1 MNDLKIF
8 AKTVEPE
15 ALAQIERMAASPIGQ
30 GSKIRIMPDCH
41 AGAGCTIGTTMTITD
56 KVCPNL
62 VGVDIACGV
71 MLARTN
77 LDFAERL
84 DELDQV
90 IRRVIPCGRQV
101 HDPATAEPY
110 KPLKYLN
117 CWYDLREE
125 TRALASLSLGTLG
138 GGNHFIE
145 AYKGGLLCV
154 HTGSRN
160 IGLSVAKHYQNIAA
174 KKAKMREIPDL
185 TKIAP
190 RDREA
195 AMAEWKAARQAF
207 DTDLAYLEGEDMEN
221 YLCDCYILNKFARA
235 NRRTILERIVHAMG
249 GEIEACTDTIHNYID
264 TESRILRKGSVSA
277 KEGEYLV
284 IPLNMRDGVLLCRG
298 KGNPDWNFSAPHG
311 AGRLYSRRKAKDT
324 FTVEQYAEAMA
335 GIYTTCVNEATLD
348 EAPFAYKDMAE
359 IMECITPTVGV
370 VERLEPIYNF
380 KAGE

>member
-1 MNDLKIF
+1 MKDVKIF
-8 AKTVEPE
+8 AKTIGPE
-15 ALAQIERMAASPIGQ
+15 ALEQIERMTASPIGQ

-77 LDFAERL
+77 LDFEGRL
-84 DELDQV
+84 EELDQV
-90 IRRVIPCGRQV
+90 IRKVVPCGRQV
-101 HDPATAEPY
+101 HDPAAAIPY
-110 KPLKYLN
+110 ALLRYME
-117 CWYDLREE
+117 CWGDLREE
-125 TRALASLSLGTLG
+125 TRVLADLSLGTLG

-160 IGLSVAKHYQNIAA
+160 IGLSVAKHYQAIAA
-174 KKAKMREIPDL
+174 KKLKTRERPDL
-185 TKIAP
+185 SKIEP

-195 AMAEWKAARQAF
+195 ALAEWKAAMRAF

-221 YLCDCYILNKFARA
+221 YLRDCCILNQFATA
-235 NRRTILERIVHAMG
+235 NRHTILKNIVHAMG
-249 GEIEACTDTIHNYID
+249 GEIEAGTDTIHNYID

-277 KEGEYLV
+277 KEGERLV

-298 KGNPDWNFSAPHG
+298 KGNPEWNYSAPHG
-311 AGRLYSRRKAKDT
+311 AGRLYSRRKAKDI

-335 GIYTTCVNEATLD
+335 GVFTTCIGEDTLD

-359 IMECITPTVGV
+359 IMECITPTVDIL
-370 VERLEPIYNF
+370 ERLEPLYNF